1 MNWKVSALWH
11 TGKLYQYPDG
21 SGRYHA
27 CTAQCVCLRRG
38 RESQEIA
45 AALLR
50 TKTIGAAY
58 NGSEEVEVTEPVSG
72 QVYTV
77 KFDRAKEVVLF
88 CRVTVKNRP
97 DAQTLIPAAVE
108 ARQTAIPGMA
118 GWWSGGKFH
127 RLRFLPALTPL
138 SRGCLS
144 TVLNYPQTAHTG
156 HRIFI
161 R

>member
-1 MNWKVSALWH
+1 MAENGITLVPHSV
-11 TGKLYQYPDG
+11 YV
-21 SGRYHA
+21 
-27 CTAQCVCLRRG
+27 CVEG
-38 RESQEIA
+38 GESQEIA

-88 CRVTVKNRP
+88 CRVTVKKTTL
-97 DAQTLIPAAVE
+97 DAQTLILAAVE
-108 ARQTAIPGMA
+108 AWANGDTGGMA